1 MNMLTVNYP
10 EKNIGPSAGTKW
22 QSKSIYC
29 LILEILNDQNKLL
42 KVWNICKTGSFG
54 RKWSVEFDNLS
65 GVLEIGGN
73 WRETNY
79 IGGFSNQYPS
89 NGLISVLSFF
99 VIISGKRKG
108 SHALFC
114 SESSEIKIISDLFS
128 PMKKNDMV
136 WELDNMK
143 TKFKHSCVYL
153 MLF

>member
-10 EKNIGPSAGTKW
+10 VKNIGPSAGTKW

-42 KVWNICKTGSFG
+42 KIWNICKTGSFG
-54 RKWSVEFDNLS
+54 GYCSVEFDNLS

-99 VIISGKRKG
+99 CYHFWEEKR
-108 SHALFC
+108 
-114 SESSEIKIISDLFS
+114 
-128 PMKKNDMV
+128 V
-136 WELDNMK
+136 
-143 TKFKHSCVYL
+143 SCVI
-153 MLF
+153 LFRILRDANYKWLAFVQSNEEKWHGVRTSKYEDEI